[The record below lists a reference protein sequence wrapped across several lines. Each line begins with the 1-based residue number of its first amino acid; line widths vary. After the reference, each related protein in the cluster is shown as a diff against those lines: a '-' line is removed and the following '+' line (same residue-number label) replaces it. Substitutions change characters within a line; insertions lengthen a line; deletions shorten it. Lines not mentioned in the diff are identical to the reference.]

1 MLKVISL
8 KTLQILKKSIYQL
21 LGMVDELDFC

>member
-8 KTLQILKKSIYQL
+8 KTLQILKKSIYLL